1 MMLFVIVE
9 KCRKKK
15 KIKPTSKPLIINI
28 VEYVVNVDNIIT
40 SKLFHTTH

>member
-15 KIKPTSKPLIINI
+15 KITPTSKPLIINI